1 MGTLSGIAPGSLA
14 EGLSA
19 IALKDSFKGQE
30 HEVYYDWAS
39 GKVVKLTLPG
49 EVGARCGLLGYRP
62 HQRVQ
67 ALSRP

>member
-1 MGTLSGIAPGSLA
+1 MGTLSGIAPDSLA
-14 EGLSA
+14 EGLGA
-19 IALKDSFKGQE
+19 IAPENRFKGQE